1 VLVQQVELQLL
12 VSNYKIKGI
21 LFYLTFILAITSNI
35 CTSTITAIQMVAACF
50 PCPSFVPYA
59 SFLYTYTAIS
69 NVTRIAFAYR
79 RQNYYF
85 ALDSISV
92 RDYAAP
98 STEILTNGGFETGDL
113 TSWIYCNQ
121 NNASSTGGVKANT
134 IFSYNNFTYYPQAG
148 TYYYAAGSIIS
159 ADYISQSFPTIIG
172 HQYNVSMWSMYPGT
186 GNLTSANL
194 FLGV

>member
-1 VLVQQVELQLL
+1 MQLQLS
-12 VSNYKIKGI
+12 VSNFKTKKI

-35 CTSTITAIQMVAACF
+35 CTSTITAVQMVAYCVV
-50 PCPSFVPYA
+50 CPTFTPYVE
-59 SFLYTYTAIS
+59 FFYNYTAIS
-69 NVTRIAFAYR
+69 NVTRITFAYKI
-79 RQNYYF
+79 QNYYF

-121 NNASSTGGVKANT
+121 NNASYTGGVKSNT
-134 IFSYNNFTYYPQAG
+134 SFSYNNFTYFPQAG
-148 TYYYAAGSIIS
+148 MYYYLGGNNIS

-172 HQYNVSMWSMYPGT
+172 HEYNVNLWSMFPGS